1 MEDLTI
7 SHTNKVTEQTSSN
20 VNELQLRLPYW
31 PLEWKKKKRIS
42 FVSSFPSSHDPN
54 LWSTPTWNHIQKG
67 ITTVTLHFNSN
78 LEPYRE
84 GNSGICSSSL
94 AKLIQHKSHYQFL
107 LSLIRKP
114 KTEKENNLI
123 KVTQQICRRLTRAWT
138 YSSLHLSFKPLVT
151 ANILRMCPSEYSLTY
166 RQKVQGSKDP
176 SQ

>member
-1 MEDLTI
+1 MPALLTFRM
-7 SHTNKVTEQTSSN
+7 K
-20 VNELQLRLPYW
+20 
-31 PLEWKKKKRIS
+31 KKKKRIS

-107 LSLIRKP
+107 LSLIRKL

-138 YSSLHLSFKPLVT
+138 YSFLHLSFKPLVT